1 MPVANNKTGIK
12 LRWCLRYPCKS
23 ENEPI
28 ANASKIIKYSKAILL
43 IMLIPKTGRLE
54 ITKGKTAQWIA
65 QATEALIPNASQL
78 NLLFIRAD
86 KDIQTQQC
94 CKNFFLLNFEY
105 LVVVN
110 L

>member
-1 MPVANNKTGIK
+1 M
-12 LRWCLRYPCKS
+12 
-23 ENEPI
+23 
-28 ANASKIIKYSKAILL
+28 
-43 IMLIPKTGRLE
+43 MLMPKTGKLE
-54 ITKGKTAQWIA
+54 INNGKTAQWIA

-94 CKNFFLLNFEY
+94 CKNFLLLNFEY

-110 L
+110 LCIQMM